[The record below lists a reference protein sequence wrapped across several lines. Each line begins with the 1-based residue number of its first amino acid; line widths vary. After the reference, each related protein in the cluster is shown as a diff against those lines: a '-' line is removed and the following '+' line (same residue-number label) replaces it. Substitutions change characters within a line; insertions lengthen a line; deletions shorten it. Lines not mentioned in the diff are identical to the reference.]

1 MKTFSLKVI
10 AADKVFYS
18 GRAEI
23 LVIPEMDGERG
34 ILPHHENVVVAVN
47 VGKLRFRKEDQ
58 TWTEVIVGLGFAQIA
73 NNRVTVLVDTA
84 EMPDEIDARRARE
97 AVERAEEQ
105 LRQKLSDQ
113 EYLHTKASLARAMVR
128 LKETSKYI

>member
-1 MKTFSLKVI
+1 
-10 AADKVFYS
+10 
-18 GRAEI
+18 
-23 LVIPEMDGERG
+23 MDGERG